1 MKKPLFLPAYICLLL
16 IVTVALSF
24 FPGYNW
30 DMLPYMALIQKM
42 DGVKNFDQVHSTV
55 YTTVKKELPKKK
67 YEDLVDPKEPYR
79 VKMQN
84 NAAAFQSQLP
94 FFDIKPIY
102 LLIAFIFYKL
112 GVSLSY
118 ATVLPSVIS
127 FFFINLVSFYWCRN
141 FNFSTKTSAA
151 ILSLICILTF
161 PLAIR
166 SNPDTL
172 ACLFLLISSYFFLET
187 NKILYCV
194 LFLLLAVLTRP
205 ENIIFSFLLLSIVI
219 IGKWNKKLSLLNLAI
234 YLAILLVAYYIPVKM
249 MNYPGWSSLT
259 YHAFIDNTVDPTIK
273 HTITLPVYIKILREN
288 VLNIKGLI
296 GGAGLFIVSFI
307 IFNKRLTDDK
317 FMLYK
322 LFYLVVI
329 AWTIIKTL
337 LFPMPAYRFFIPPAL
352 FIFFV
357 LVKEYQIWLLKRK
370 SQQVAI

>member
-1 MKKPLFLPAYICLLL
+1 MKKPLFLPVYLFLLL
-16 IVTVALSF
+16 TVTVGLGF

-30 DMLPYMALIQKM
+30 DMLPYMALIKKM
-42 DGVKNFDQVHSTV
+42 DGVKNFDQIHSTV
-55 YTTVKKELPKKK
+55 YNTVQKNLPKKK
-67 YEDLVDPKEPYR
+67 YEDLVDPAQPYR
-79 VKMQN
+79 VKMQKD
-84 NAAAFQSQLP
+84 AAAFESQLP

-118 ATVLPSVIS
+118 ATVLPSVVS
-127 FFFINLVSFYWCRN
+127 FFFINVVSFFWCRK
-141 FNFSTKTSAA
+141 FNLPTNISVL
-151 ILSLICILTF
+151 ILILICIVSF

-187 NKILYCV
+187 DNLLYSI
-194 LFLLLAVLTRP
+194 LFLLLSVLTRP

-219 IGKWNKKLSLLNLAI
+219 IGKWNKKVSLFSLAI
-234 YLAILLVAYYIPVKM
+234 YLALLLLAYYIPVKM
-249 MNYPGWSSLT
+249 MNYPGWGSLI
-259 YHAFIDNTVDPTIK
+259 YHAFIDNMVDPAIKQTISLSAYVK
-273 HTITLPVYIKILREN
+273 VLREN

-296 GGAGLFIVSFI
+296 GIVGLLIISII
-307 IFNKRLTDDK
+307 IFKKNLRDDR

-322 LFYLVVI
+322 LFFLVVI

-357 LVKEYQIWLLKRK
+357 LIKEYQIWLSERK
-370 SQQVAI
+370 PKQLST